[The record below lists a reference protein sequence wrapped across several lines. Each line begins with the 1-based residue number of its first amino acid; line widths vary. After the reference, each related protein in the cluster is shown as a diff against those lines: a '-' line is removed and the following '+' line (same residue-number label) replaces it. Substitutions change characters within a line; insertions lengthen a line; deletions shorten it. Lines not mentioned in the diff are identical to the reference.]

1 MNFRINFKKMKDE
14 FKKIKSESEKRFL
27 KKLIVKKAKAKAICP
42 DQKS

>member
-1 MNFRINFKKMKDE
+1 MKDE
-14 FKKIKSESEKRFL
+14 FKKIKSESESEKQFL